1 MPAPILVTPGD
12 DLAISL
18 TLYENG
24 IAAVFTGATIYA
36 TIQNGQGRQIVAS
49 ALQSSSATGAS
60 WGTGV
65 VVCEFARANT
75 TGLSPIDA
83 WLEIEVIRSGKKKT
97 WPLFPIEV
105 QQGSI

>member
-1 MPAPILVTPGD
+1 MPAPILVTAGD

-24 IAAVFTGATIYA
+24 VAAVFTGGTISA
-36 TIQNGQGRQIVAS
+36 AIQDGRGRQIVVSTA
-49 ALQSSSATGAS
+49 QSSSATGAA
-60 WGTGV
+60 WATGV
-65 VVCEFARANT
+65 VVCEFARATT